1 MVVGGGLVVEYNV
14 ENIQT
19 AAMGGRMYLI
29 YNIYKDRRTDAEAVR
44 EHGKRRHA

>member
-14 ENIQT
+14 EIYKPRLWEV
-19 AAMGGRMYLI
+19 AFI
-29 YNIYKDRRTDAEAVR
+29 SYNIYKDRRTDAEAVR